1 MSKKIMVKLSRK
13 KFNILKVLYILML
26 VLLAG
31 LIALNVTSKQIFP
44 KIQTVWLFHILYWIW
59 MIAFPILFLI
69 FFFGIFIPN
78 FLNIFSSYKR
88 YSRKID
94 KEIELENFDTKYWYQ
109 EKTIYLD

>member
-44 KIQTVWLFHILYWIW
+44 KIQTV
-59 MIAFPILFLI
+59 
-69 FFFGIFIPN
+69 
-78 FLNIFSSYKR
+78 
-88 YSRKID
+88 
-94 KEIELENFDTKYWYQ
+94 
-109 EKTIYLD
+109 